1 MQSIIKIHA
10 KDNVAVALCDLAAG
24 DQPVWEGQAI
34 ALAQDVAR
42 GTSLPLN
49 RSLPVR

>member
-34 ALAQDVAR
+34 ALAQDACSGAQVC
-42 GTSLPLN
+42 T
-49 RSLPVR
+49 